1 MFYSDN
7 KGSSLPIVLILITIM
22 LLVAITVL
30 SVVNFNTKTVD
41 NIMHMDKALSIAEA
55 GYNKYLYLL
64 SHDVS
69 FYKYGQNEGEGF
81 IISEKYDSSINP
93 EWDGFVKKYEPTV
106 YKIGSNII
114 GYYQIE
120 LTPPTMNNPVLGIKS
135 TGWTSE
141 QDKRTIYVE
150 VHRRAFTDYLMFE
163 NAIGESVPFSS
174 KSEIKGP
181 YFTNGDLYAL
191 RGATFY
197 DTVGYAGKDKAP
209 DAIFK
214 KEGQPVKMD
223 PLGLPTVNEELTK
236 WAKEKIGGL
245 TYVGETYILLNR
257 NKLTIKPKDGERKEN
272 IPIPESGVIYVKDE
286 EDKKRENGD
295 VYISGVL
302 DGRLTIISDG
312 NIYICAK
319 DPTIEIENQSEF
331 DNAYNYQG
339 VTYENQNIPTYD
351 KRDITNISDDML
363 GLVTDKD
370 IIILNRTKKWP
381 RATGGDRRTINTT
394 VNNIKIQAALYCNSV
409 TVQDLEYISSKDY
422 GQIKYLGSRVIKED
436 AATGKVDYNWWSE
449 RHVGYSSEN
458 VYDYRMQYEAPPHYV
473 EPTNAGWEVMTWKEI
488 SSD

>member
-1 MFYSDN
+1 
-7 KGSSLPIVLILITIM
+7 
-22 LLVAITVL
+22 
-30 SVVNFNTKTVD
+30 
-41 NIMHMDKALSIAEA
+41 
-55 GYNKYLYLL
+55 
-64 SHDVS
+64 
-69 FYKYGQNEGEGF
+69 
-81 IISEKYDSSINP
+81 
-93 EWDGFVKKYEPTV
+93 
-106 YKIGSNII
+106 
-114 GYYQIE
+114 
-120 LTPPTMNNPVLGIKS
+120 
-135 TGWTSE
+135 
-141 QDKRTIYVE
+141 
-150 VHRRAFTDYLMFE
+150 MFE

-331 DNAYNYQG
+331 DNAYNG
-339 VTYENQNIPTYD
+339 SVKNIMKTS
-351 KRDITNISDDML
+351 N
-363 GLVTDKD
+363 
-370 IIILNRTKKWP
+370 
-381 RATGGDRRTINTT
+381 
-394 VNNIKIQAALYCNSV
+394 
-409 TVQDLEYISSKDY
+409 
-422 GQIKYLGSRVIKED
+422 
-436 AATGKVDYNWWSE
+436 
-449 RHVGYSSEN
+449 
-458 VYDYRMQYEAPPHYV
+458 
-473 EPTNAGWEVMTWKEI
+473 
-488 SSD
+488 

>member
-1 MFYSDN
+1 
-7 KGSSLPIVLILITIM
+7 M

-174 KSEIKGP
+174 KSKIKGP
-181 YFTNGDLYAL
+181 YFTNGDLYAFS
-191 RGATFY
+191 GATFY
-197 DTVGYAGKDKAP
+197 DTVGYAGLNKAESGVVY
-209 DAIFK
+209 K

-286 EDKKRENGD
+286 KDEEDKKRENGD

-331 DNAYNYQG
+331 DNAHNYQG
-339 VTYENQNIPTYD
+339 VTYKNQNIPTYY
-351 KRDITNISDDML
+351 KRNITNISDDML

-370 IIILNRTKKWP
+370 IIILNRSYDWP
-381 RATGGDRRTINTT
+381 RATGDRWWGNINTT
-394 VNNIKIQAALYCNSV
+394 VKNINIQAALYCNSV

-422 GQIKYLGSRVIKED
+422 GQIKYLGSRVVKKD
-436 AATGKVDYNWWSE
+436 AATGIVKRNGIREEYY
-449 RHVGYSSEN
+449 GYSSEN